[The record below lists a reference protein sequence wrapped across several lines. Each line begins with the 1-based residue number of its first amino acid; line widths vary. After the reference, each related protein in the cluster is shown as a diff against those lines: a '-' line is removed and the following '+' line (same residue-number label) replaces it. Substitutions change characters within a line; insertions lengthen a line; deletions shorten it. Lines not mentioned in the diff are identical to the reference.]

1 VRYHAIGLVLAAL
14 ACDGEAGS
22 SVERPPEPAPPQTLV
37 VLTDRDLDAYA
48 AGTRTEIR
56 YLRLSLR
63 TARDVSGAELDS
75 VGARA
80 AAMPVE
86 RFREVAR
93 GVETALKQHTTL
105 ARGPQLDSLRIELLL
120 LRVRTEG
127 QHE

>member
-1 VRYHAIGLVLAAL
+1 MRYHAIGLVLAAL

-56 YLRLSLR
+56 YLQGVLR
-63 TARDVSGAELDS
+63 TPREIRQAELDS

-80 AAMPVE
+80 AGMPVE
-86 RFREVAR
+86 RFRDVTQ
-93 GVETALKQHTTL
+93 GVETALKQHTRL
-105 ARGPQLDSLRIELLL
+105 ARGPQLDSLRIELMVLQ
-120 LRVRTEG
+120 VRGEG
-127 QHE
+127 MP